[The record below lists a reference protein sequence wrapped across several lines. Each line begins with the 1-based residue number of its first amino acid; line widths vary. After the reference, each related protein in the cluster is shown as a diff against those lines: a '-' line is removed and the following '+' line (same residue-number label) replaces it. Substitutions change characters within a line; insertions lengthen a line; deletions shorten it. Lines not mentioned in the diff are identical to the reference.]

1 MKQNEILD
9 IHKIIMKTL
18 KIIPKDWDMNH
29 QNFNSNCHM
38 ELTNKTYELIGNR
51 FETTPEESKKIIDN
65 YFIIT
70 NGQI

>member
-70 NGQI
+70 NGKV